1 MLQLLIKRIYN
12 KLPLTPG
19 VRYRLGLYKKKVLR
33 FLARPVMG
41 AATDQMEPP
50 RQVFLHTN
58 PSTHTLGQ
66 DSPWSR
72 PGEVGKRDYI
82 FFGVI
87 DWHFRHQRPQQLAQS
102 IAQEGHRVFY
112 VSVNFVDSDTAG
124 FQIEKL
130 HDSLP
135 LYQVFFNLPG
145 PNSIYAG
152 APTPETLQTL
162 REGQRAL
169 WQQCKISR
177 AVHVVQHPYWY
188 GLASFVAYARLV
200 YDCMDFHAGFSNNGE
215 SHESVE
221 LQLLKLADLTIVT
234 SDFLVDFA
242 QKAGAKKVALI
253 RNAGEFHHF
262 HQAVTQLSL
271 QTKAKVIGYY
281 GAIAEWFNPDI
292 IEALSRKF
300 PSAHIELIG
309 DDSAKVRDRLSHCT
323 NVRFHGEKPYAELP
337 QWLQKFDVC
346 LIPFQIT
353 PLTLATNP
361 VKVYEYLS
369 AGKPVVGSDLPELAQ
384 FGDLVYRA
392 TSTEEFVKCVE
403 VALAETG
410 QKAQDLH
417 ARRIDFAKGQTW
429 HERAQALLAV
439 TEDEKLEPLT
449 SAVVI
454 SYNQW
459 HLTERCLQSI
469 VDHSDTEALEVI
481 VVDNASVDET
491 PHRLQNWAQQDPER
505 RKVILNQ
512 DNRGFGPAVNQG
524 LAQASGDYLII
535 LNNDIIVGPG
545 WIRGLRRHLEANTQL
560 GILCPV
566 TNNIGNEAQVA
577 LHGSTPA
584 EVFESARHY
593 NLARVGKLL
602 PLSIAAFFC
611 VMIPR
616 HVYVKLGG
624 LDEQFVP
631 GFFEDDDYCLR
642 IKDLG
647 LSVGCAEDVFV
658 YHELSASFDKV
669 STSRRQ
675 AIFER
680 NKALFEKKWG
690 PWQPHVYRTES
701 LH

>member
-1 MLQLLIKRIYN
+1 MPYTLIKRLYH
-12 KLPLTPG
+12 KLPLSPG
-19 VRYRLGLYKKKVLR
+19 MRYRLGLYKRKILMLWR
-33 FLARPVMG
+33 RP
-41 AATDQMEPP
+41 
-50 RQVFLHTN
+50 
-58 PSTHTLGQ
+58 TLGQ
-66 DSPWSR
+66 STDQQQLTQVTHNPDTTESVPRWCV
-72 PGEVGKRDYI
+72 PNAQGKRDYI

-112 VSVNFVDSDTAG
+112 VSVNFNDSEKPG
-124 FQIEKL
+124 FQIEQL
-130 HDSLP
+130 SDNLSLF
-135 LYQVFFNLPG
+135 QVFFNLPG
-145 PNSIYAG
+145 PHSVYAG
-152 APTPETLQTL
+152 APDADTLQRL

-169 WQQCKISR
+169 WQQCQIRR

-188 GLASFVAYARLV
+188 GLAGFVAPARLV
-200 YDCMDFHAGFSNNGE
+200 YDCMDFHAGFSNNGQ

-242 QKAGAKKVALI
+242 KHAGAKKVALI
-253 RNAGEFHHF
+253 RNAGEFDHF
-262 HQAVTQLSL
+262 H
-271 QTKAKVIGYY
+271 KAAKPPGLPCPDQVIGYY
-281 GAIAEWFNPDI
+281 GAIAEWFDPQI
-292 IEALSRKF
+292 IEAVSQKF
-300 PSAHIELIG
+300 PTAKIELIG
-309 DDSAKVRDRLSHCT
+309 DDSAHIQAKLSHCS
-323 NVRFHGEKPYAELP
+323 NVRFYGEKPYAELP

-346 LIPFQIT
+346 LIPFKINS
-353 PLTLATNP
+353 LTLATNP

-392 TSTEEFVKCVE
+392 RNTEEFVKSVE
-403 VALAETG
+403 NALAETG
-410 QKAQDLH
+410 HQAQDLH

-429 HERAQALLAV
+429 HQRAQSLLLE
-439 TEDEKLEPLT
+439 TENEELEPLT
-449 SAVVI
+449 SVVVI

-459 HLTERCLQSI
+459 HLTERCLKSI
-469 VDHSDTEALEVI
+469 ADNSDTNALEVI
-481 VVDNASVDET
+481 VVDNASADET
-491 PHRLQNWAQQDPER
+491 PQRLQDWAQQDPAR
-505 RKVILNQ
+505 RRIVLNQ

-524 LAQASGDYLII
+524 LAMAKGEYLVI

-545 WIRGLRRHLEANTQL
+545 WARGLRRHLETDPQL
-560 GILCPV
+560 GILCPM

-577 LHGSTPA
+577 LIGSTPA

-593 NLARVGKLL
+593 NLGKVGKLL
-602 PLSIAAFFC
+602 PLTIAAFFC

-616 HVYVKLGG
+616 HVYAKLGG

-642 IKDLG
+642 IKQLG
-647 LSVGCAEDVFV
+647 LTIGCAEDVFV

-669 STSRRQ
+669 STTRRQ

-680 NKALFEKKWG
+680 NKALFENKWG
-690 PWQPHVYRTES
+690 PWTPHVYRPES